1 MPVENK
7 NLVRVI
13 VVPNCFFYI
22 ATVQESKSWTISLK
36 LRLELHAFFLHSTGT
51 L

>member
-22 ATVQESKSWTISLK
+22 ATVQAFKSWVHL
-36 LRLELHAFFLHSTGT
+36 A
-51 L
+51 